1 MTGPTSSPPDLDQA
15 PSIDCYEVQE
25 ALAGP
30 PRGVSLTEWA
40 LVHAHVAGCPACQK
54 QRESLELAISSQRV
68 EPSHRPGAKLIE
80 RSRALVIST
89 ARQVPML
96 VAPSARPVAISIER
110 TRLVIARVPV
120 LLTGLRS
127 PLAIAAQ
134 GTARGVREA
143 VAAGAT
149 RGLGLVSR
157 LGVLASTSLTAS
169 TRAGMTLTETT
180 GAAVAQVG
188 RRMPSLITPSFRAA
202 GHVVGRARLVIRRVP
217 RAVIRLCSSMI
228 VALRGPAR
236 AVGQA
241 AGAGVARILGV
252 LDRLG
257 AVASILARS
266 AARAIGARPR
276 AYAVLAGL
284 AVLVP
289 SLLFLWPRQGL
300 DDLGSRFSG
309 RERTSREISV
319 PVART
324 PVEPAAPVPLAVT
337 SPPRARAGAPP
348 PPVAAARR
356 ETPPVTGSQR
366 PAEIPAPVR
375 RQATAS
381 APPPSTDAPQSA
393 ETADPAAAIDW
404 LLKGGNNRRQ
414 AESP

>member
-1 MTGPTSSPPDLDQA
+1 MTGPTSSLTDLDQA
-15 PSIDCYEVQE
+15 PSIDCYAVQE

-30 PRGVSLTEWA
+30 PRAVSLTEWA

-96 VAPSARPVAISIER
+96 VAPSARPVALSIER
-110 TRLVIARVPV
+110 ARLVIARVPG

-127 PLAIAAQ
+127 PLAIAVQ

-143 VAAGAT
+143 LAGVMRA
-149 RGLGLVSR
+149 LDLASR
-157 LGVLASTSLTAS
+157 LGVLASTSVTAS
-169 TRAGMTLTETT
+169 TRAGVALTETT
-180 GAAVAQVG
+180 GAALAQVG
-188 RRMPSLITPSFRAA
+188 RRMPSLVTSSVRTA
-202 GHVVGRARLVIRRVP
+202 GHVVGRVQLVITRLLSG
-217 RAVIRLCSSMI
+217 VIRLCSSMI
-228 VALRGPAR
+228 VALRGPALGTR
-236 AVGQA
+236 QA
-241 AGAGVARILGV
+241 AGAGVARVLDV

-257 AVASILARS
+257 AVASVMARS

-276 AYAVLAGL
+276 AYAVFAGL
-284 AVLVP
+284 AVLVT

-324 PVEPAAPVPLAVT
+324 PVAPAAPVPLAVT
-337 SPPRARAGAPP
+337 SPPRTGAGAPP
-348 PPVAAARR
+348 PPVAAARP
-356 ETPPVTGSQR
+356 ETPPVSQR
-366 PAEIPAPVR
+366 PAEIPAPER
-375 RQATAS
+375 RRATAAAS
-381 APPPSTDAPQSA
+381 PPSTDTAQSA
-393 ETADPAAAIDW
+393 DTADPAAAIDW
-404 LLKGGNNRRQ
+404 LLKGGNSRRQ